1 MANGVYNRAKQ
12 LLATA
17 SLQLATADIRLML
30 VNATYVF
37 DNNHNFI
44 DNAGASDP
52 IDHEI
57 SVGGYARQALATKT
71 VTEDD
76 TLGFAYLD
84 ADDTVFTALV
94 AGQTIGGA
102 VLYKFNAADT
112 AAEVIAFYDLVDTA
126 TNGGNV
132 TVQWAT
138 PANGGVLK
146 LA

>member
-1 MANGVYNRAKQ
+1 MANGVYNRCKQ

-17 SLQLATADIRLML
+17 ALNLSSADTRVLL
-30 VNATYVF
+30 VNSAYAF
-37 DNNHNFI
+37 NDDHNFVSEVTA
-44 DNAGASDP
+44 N
-52 IDHEI
+52 EI
-57 SVGGYARQALATKT
+57 SVGGYARQALTTKT

-76 TLGFAYLD
+76 TNNFAYFD
-84 ADDTVFTALV
+84 ADDAVFTALV

-102 VLYKFNAADT
+102 ILYKFNAAD
-112 AAEVIAFYDLVDTA
+112 ASAEVLAFYDLVDTA

-138 PANGGVLK
+138 PANGAVLK